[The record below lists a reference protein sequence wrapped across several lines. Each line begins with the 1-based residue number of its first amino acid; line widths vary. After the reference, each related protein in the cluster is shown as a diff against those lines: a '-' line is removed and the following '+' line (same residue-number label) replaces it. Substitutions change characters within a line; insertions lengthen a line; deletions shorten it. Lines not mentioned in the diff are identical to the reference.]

1 VTANRELHQSPHN
14 CEGREHIFF
23 DVSKTKDTDLTLVR
37 IGVPTDTKFDSN
49 IRRCYNKLGN
59 PALTY
64 RNIIRMCP
72 DGRTTALFH
81 EKQMHCQTDTW
92 DADTEAAKSL
102 VASQY
107 NIEFKGE
114 A

>member
-1 VTANRELHQSPHN
+1 MKAKRKSLQSPHN

-23 DVSKTKDTDLTLVR
+23 DVSKTKDTDLILVR

-49 IRRCYNKLGN
+49 IRRCYKKLGN

-64 RNIIRMCP
+64 RNVIRMCP
-72 DGRTTALFH
+72 DGKTTALFN
-81 EKQMHCQTDTW
+81 EKQMCCRADTW
-92 DADTEAAKSL
+92 GADTEAAKSL
-102 VASQY
+102 VAAQY